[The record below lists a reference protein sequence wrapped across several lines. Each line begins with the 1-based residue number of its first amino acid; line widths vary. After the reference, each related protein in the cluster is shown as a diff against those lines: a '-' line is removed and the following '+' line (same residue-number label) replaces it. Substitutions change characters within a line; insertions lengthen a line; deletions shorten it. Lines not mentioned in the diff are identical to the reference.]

1 MVVGE
6 PNDVRV
12 ERVGRRQWAV
22 LVAEEGTVTQ
32 HLFDTPAVAETF
44 ADDQRTRLG
53 LPGKP
58 PVDDP
63 RHG

>member
-1 MVVGE
+1 MVAGE

-12 ERVGRRQWAV
+12 ERANRQWAV
-22 LVAEEGTVTQ
+22 LVAEDGKVTQ
-32 HLFDTPAVAETF
+32 HLFDKKAAAETF

-63 RHG
+63 RA